1 MRSHGAR
8 ASAKRWPASSLLLR
22 ELQRLYHFHFQDERR
37 ERLFLSSV
45 AFFLTFGVI
54 RLITHMIRS
63 NFGPFHNVTMSNGL
77 HIHHLVWGILL
88 LLVVAYVWLLEVG
101 VGSSWIAS
109 LTAVLFGIG
118 AALTLDEFALF
129 LNLKDVYWET
139 QGRVS
144 IDAVV
149 IFGALLSAG
158 VWGWPFFRDVAGLFR
173 HKVAS
178 GGAT

>member
-1 MRSHGAR
+1 
-8 ASAKRWPASSLLLR
+8 LLLR

-118 AALTLDEFALF
+118 AALTLDEFALI

-149 IFGALLSAG
+149 IFGALLSVG
-158 VWGWPFFRDVAGLFR
+158 VWGWPFFRDLAGLFR